1 MKSLCAAAAVSA
13 MCSLAIL
20 AQTAQQKSPPPSRV
34 IKCKNVDG
42 RACTF
47 RQVQALSDA
56 VFAEKSKHDVLVPVK
71 DLALASSA
79 DGTLRCAQSDGTVC
93 STEELDII
101 KEIAATQQLT
111 IKYNSSGSSAK

>member
-1 MKSLCAAAAVSA
+1 MKALGVAAVLSSV
-13 MCSLAIL
+13 CSLAIL
-20 AQTAQQKSPPPSRV
+20 AQSTPQKSPPPAPV

-47 RQVQALSDA
+47 RQVKALSDA
-56 VFAEKSKHDVLVPVK
+56 VFGEKSKHDVLVPVK

-79 DGTLRCAQSDGTVC
+79 EGTLRCAQSDGTVC
-93 STEELDII
+93 TTAELDVI

-111 IKYNSSGSSAK
+111 IRYTASTAK

>member
-1 MKSLCAAAAVSA
+1 MKAIYVAAAISA
-13 MCSLAIL
+13 MFSPAIL
-20 AQTAQQKSPPPSRV
+20 AQAPPKKSPPPLV
-34 IKCKNVDG
+34 IKCRNVDG
-42 RACTF
+42 RACTY

-56 VFAEKSKHDVLVPVK
+56 VFAGKSKHDVLVPVK

-93 STEELDII
+93 TTAELDVI

-111 IKYNSSGSSAK
+111 IKYSSAPASAK